1 MKTFVEETKFTE
13 QKKDKRDMSKFVG
26 LEHPISPY
34 DRGGHPIPPHL
45 RGEYPIPPHERKNM
59 MHIDFDE
66 SDYELF
72 VEVFEDE
79 DTAVAAMRIIH
90 NAPPEVQ
97 ILAVQL
103 IKMIEEVA

>member
-1 MKTFVEETKFTE
+1 MKSFVEDTKFTE
-13 QKKDKRDMSKFVG
+13 QKKDKQDMSKFVG
-26 LEHPISPY
+26 LEYPISPY
-34 DRGGHPIPPHL
+34 DRGEH
-45 RGEYPIPPHERKNM
+45 PIPPHERKNM

-72 VEVFEDE
+72 MEVFEDE

>member
-1 MKTFVEETKFTE
+1 MKAFVEETKFTE
-13 QKKDKRDMSKFVG
+13 QKNDKQDMIKFVG
-26 LEHPISPY
+26 LEH
-34 DRGGHPIPPHL
+34 
-45 RGEYPIPPHERKNM
+45 PIPPHERKNM

-72 VEVFEDE
+72 MEVFEDE

>member
-1 MKTFVEETKFTE
+1 MKAFVENTKLTE
-13 QKKDKRDMSKFVG
+13 KKKDKQDMSKFVG
-26 LEHPISPY
+26 LEYSIFPY

-45 RGEYPIPPHERKNM
+45 RGEHPISPHERKNM
-59 MHIDFDE
+59 MHIEFDE
-66 SDYELF
+66 RDYELF
-72 VEVFEDE
+72 MEVFEDE
-79 DTAVAAMRIIH
+79 DTAVAAIRIIH

>member
-1 MKTFVEETKFTE
+1 MKVFVEDTKFTE
-13 QKKDKRDMSKFVG
+13 QKKDKQDMSKFVG
-26 LEHPISPY
+26 LEHPI
-34 DRGGHPIPPHL
+34 PPHL
-45 RGEYPIPPHERKNM
+45 RGEHPIPPHERKNM
-59 MHIDFDE
+59 MHIEFDE

-72 VEVFEDE
+72 VKVFEDE

>member
-1 MKTFVEETKFTE
+1 MKAYVEETKFTE
-13 QKKDKRDMSKFVG
+13 QKKDKQDMSKFVG
-26 LEHPISPY
+26 LEHPISLY
-34 DRGGHPIPPHL
+34 GRGGHPIPP
-45 RGEYPIPPHERKNM
+45 REKNM
-59 MHIDFDE
+59 MYIDFRE

-72 VEVFEDE
+72 MKVFEDE
-79 DTAVAAMRIIH
+79 DTAVAAMQIIH